1 MNTIFKTL
9 TLCAILATGGTAT
22 LANAA
27 DADVYPSKPIRLIV
41 PYPAGGGTDTVARA
55 LSSKLSASMGQPV
68 IVENRPGAGTMIG
81 TDVVAKAKPDGY
93 TIGLITDSHAINP
106 SFSRKI
112 PYDSLKDFTP
122 ITQLLSVPFMLL
134 ANPSVP
140 ANNMIELVAYAK
152 VNPGKLTFASLGP
165 GSPHELA
172 MEWLKKLAGIDV
184 LIVPYKGVAPATVS
198 TLGGQT
204 DLTFAGSST
213 SVSYIQ
219 SGKLKPLGVSTPKR
233 LPDYPQVQAID
244 EVVPGFV
251 VETWYGIAAPAEL
264 PPAIAGKLNQQILA
278 ALASPEM
285 KDLSKQLGFS
295 IVGSTPAQMS
305 AMIQSETQK
314 WKTIIETTGAKVE

>member
-1 MNTIFKTL
+1 MKTIFKAVA
-9 TLCAILATGGTAT
+9 LCAALGFVSASGTAM
-22 LANAA
+22 AA
-27 DADVYPSKPIRLIV
+27 DADAYPSKPIRLIV

-55 LSSKLSASMGQPV
+55 LSAKLQASMRQPV

-112 PYDSLKDFTP
+112 PYDSQNDFTTV
-122 ITQLLSVPFMLL
+122 TQLLSVPFMLL
-134 ANPSVP
+134 AHPSVP
-140 ANNMIELVAYAK
+140 ANNMTELIAYAK
-152 VNPGKLTFASLGP
+152 ANPGKLTFASLGP

-184 LIVPYKGVAPATVS
+184 LIVPYKGVAPATVA

-204 DLTFAGSST
+204 NLTFAGSST
-213 SVSYIQ
+213 GVAYIQ
-219 SGKLKPLGVSTPKR
+219 SGKLKLLGVSTPKR

-244 EVVPGFV
+244 EVVPNFV
-251 VETWYGIAAPAEL
+251 VETWYGIAAPANL
-264 PPAIAGKLNQQILA
+264 PPAIAGKLNQEIFA

-285 KDLSKQLGFS
+285 KDLSKQLGFD
-295 IVGSTPAQMS
+295 IVGNTPAQMS
-305 AMIQSETQK
+305 QMIKAETQK